1 MTVILDCAFLR
12 NFQGLETHIRRYTI
26 TRMLEMHN
34 QSRKK
39 CISQNKFT
47 QEIYIWLSDGLL
59 MLGYSVYFMGM
70 QGTFY
75 CAIFQQRSLLLQSE
89 KISPDKSGYRVARC
103 VNGISEISNN
113 IFWRD
118 IFYPQLTFIA
128 GCVK

>member
-1 MTVILDCAFLR
+1 
-12 NFQGLETHIRRYTI
+12 
-26 TRMLEMHN
+26 
-34 QSRKK
+34 
-39 CISQNKFT
+39 
-47 QEIYIWLSDGLL
+47 

-75 CAIFQQRSLLLQSE
+75 RAIFQQRSLPLQSE
-89 KISPDKSGYRVARC
+89 KISPDKSGYRVAQC